1 MKLRTDLRISLPS
14 VLEDDKLETIH
25 VGKNN
30 QYEDE
35 DGFTYVDERGEEQ
48 RLACVLL
55 DALWSMSKGQKL
67 LIEEKDDGDHSQHTG
82 RIWQVRVQLHNVTY

>member
-14 VLEDDKLETIH
+14 ALEDDKLGTIH
-25 VGKNN
+25 VGRNN

-48 RLACVLL
+48 GLARVLL
-55 DALWSMSKGQKL
+55 EALWGMSRGQKL
-67 LIEEKDDGDHSQHTG
+67 LIEEKEAGGHSQHTG
-82 RIWQVRVQLHNVTY
+82 RIWQV